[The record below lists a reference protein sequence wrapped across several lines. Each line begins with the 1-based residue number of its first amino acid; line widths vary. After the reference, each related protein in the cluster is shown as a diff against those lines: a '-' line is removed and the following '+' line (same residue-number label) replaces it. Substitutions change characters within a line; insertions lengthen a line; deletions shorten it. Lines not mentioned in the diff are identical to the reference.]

1 MLTAST
7 FLHCTD
13 CTPGSTPGREGSVA
27 SEKKTDTG
35 RSEDRKKIEGNCE
48 TRTNTKAC
56 RGLEELKDRM
66 KLSKRSNRKLKRIYK
81 TKLRTTNA
89 RRTTK
94 NLESRL

>member
-13 CTPGSTPGREGSVA
+13 CTPGSRPGREGSVA

-35 RSEDRKKIEGNCE
+35 RREDRKKIEGNYE

-66 KLSKRSNRKLKRIYK
+66 KQSKRSNRKLKKIYE
-81 TKLRTTNA
+81 TKLRMTNA

-94 NLESRL
+94 NLECRL